1 MATVY
6 DIVKGINQAAANA
19 YDGAQDARFRTD
31 GKDDP
36 IGLKREEGCPLTDSR
51 VMDGFKVR
59 IAGPILIVS
68 YQSEMPIKSFHNTK
82 LGDEMEAVFRD
93 IVKYLKR
100 EYQNINNEALSLT
113 PVGPCDILLQN
124 LSKVRTFVT
133 CHKNYKI
140 GNMKDTTPVGETSG
154 DRLEDNFKKFLE
166 QSAGGKPPSN
176 VTRPKN
182 D

>member
-6 DIVKGINQAAANA
+6 DIVKGINQAASNA
-19 YDGAQDARFRTD
+19 YDGNHDARFRTD
-31 GKDDP
+31 GKDDL
-36 IGLKREEGCPLTDSR
+36 IGLKREEGCAINDSR

-59 IAGPILIVS
+59 IAGPVLIVS

-93 IVKYLKR
+93 IVKYLKK

-113 PVGPCDILLQN
+113 PLGPCDILLQN
-124 LSKVRTFVT
+124 LSKVRTFVV
-133 CHKNYKI
+133 CHKNYRI
-140 GNMKDTTPVGETSG
+140 GNMKDTIPVGEPSE
-154 DRLEDNFKKFLE
+154 DRLEANFKKFLD
-166 QSAGGKPPSN
+166 QSTDKNPSN
-176 VTRPKN
+176 VTRPN